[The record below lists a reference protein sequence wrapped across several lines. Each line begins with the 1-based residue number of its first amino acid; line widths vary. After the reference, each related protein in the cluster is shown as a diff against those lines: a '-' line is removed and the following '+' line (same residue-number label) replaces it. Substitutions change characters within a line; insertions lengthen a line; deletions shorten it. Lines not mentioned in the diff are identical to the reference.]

1 MNKRTVAAFRLLS
14 LGILAVL
21 ANSCLTR
28 QAIQPQ
34 SIPAAAPELAKAQ
47 ALYEQGRYR
56 EAMIECIDLARADPV
71 MPGLPALQ
79 DKIVTRLS
87 ELRQQATA
95 LNVGRTNLRMEEDA
109 DREKTVPETY
119 RLRQPVEGET
129 APLRTDATSM
139 EEALQKPVTIHLDG
153 VGLAD
158 FILAI
163 GESDDIN
170 IIADDMETDATMTLH
185 ADNVP
190 LAEVLEYVERNLG
203 VTFSMGQNLLWATAS
218 EESGP
223 VIPLETRIY
232 RLRKGLIS
240 TEIGDGSTSQPD
252 INLVETIRRFV
263 PEPEGTD
270 LLFDAK
276 AHVLIVKN
284 TRQNLAKVED
294 IIEALDV
301 CPPQILIEARFITTS
316 VDDLR
321 ELGIDWLLNSSLGVT
336 KKNILEDG
344 AIVRRNETQVDGGA
358 KIEFVPFANAA
369 QGLNMTYQGLL
380 TEPMFQAVLH
390 ALDQSGD
397 ARTLSVPKVTTINNR
412 EAKIRIGED
421 FRYFEEYDVQ
431 STPGRI
437 SGNNATTYDSVLVP
451 VGTPTLEELGIELT
465 VTPSVG
471 ADMRAITLRLAP
483 EISSF
488 KEWVE
493 YEVATRN
500 QGRNQNFNNQNNN
513 NNNQSATNETSL
525 LKLPIFSRSLI
536 ETEVVVQ
543 SGETV
548 VMGGLINSSEQQ
560 LQQRVPFLASLP
572 ILGRLFQHD
581 NIEETK
587 QNLLIFV
594 TATLLSDRGESL
606 IPIDKARNGTFGA
619 RAYR

>member
-1 MNKRTVAAFRLLS
+1 MNKWIPAALRLLS
-14 LGILAVL
+14 ISLLAL
-21 ANSCLTR
+21 IANSCFTPSG
-28 QAIQPQ
+28 IEPK
-34 SIPAAAPELAKAQ
+34 SMAAAPDLAKAE

-56 EAMIECIDLARADPV
+56 NAMIECIDLAREDPV
-71 MPGLPALQ
+71 MPGLPELQ
-79 DKIVTRLS
+79 NRIVVRLT
-87 ELRQQATA
+87 ELRRQATA
-95 LNVGRTNLRMEEDA
+95 LEVGRTSMRMDEDT

-129 APLRTDATSM
+129 APLRTNATRM
-139 EEALQKPVTIHLDG
+139 EEALQKPVTIHLDD
-153 VGLAD
+153 VGLGD

-170 IIADDMETDATMTLH
+170 IITDNMETDVTMTLH

-203 VTFSMGQNLLWATAS
+203 VTFSMGQNMLWATPS
-218 EESGP
+218 DNTGP
-223 VIPLETRIY
+223 VIPLDTRIY

-240 TEIGDGSTSQPD
+240 TELGGGDTSQPD

-263 PEPEGTD
+263 TEPEGAD

-284 TRQNLAKVED
+284 TRQNLVKVED

-301 CPPQILIEARFITTS
+301 CPPQVLIEARFITTS

-321 ELGIDWLLNSSLGVT
+321 ELGIDWLLNSPLGVT
-336 KKNILEDG
+336 KKNILENG
-344 AIVRRNETQVDGGA
+344 AIVRRNETQVDPGA
-358 KIEFVPFANAA
+358 KIEFVPFSNAA

-412 EAKIRIGED
+412 EATIRIGED

-431 STPGRI
+431 STPGQI

-451 VGTPTLEELGIELT
+451 VGSPTLEELGIELT

-471 ADMRAITLRLAP
+471 ADMRAITLKLAP

-488 KEWVE
+488 KEWIE

-500 QGRNQNFNNQNNN
+500 QGRNNNNNNN

-525 LKLPIFSRSLI
+525 LKLPIFSRSKI
-536 ETEVVVQ
+536 ETELVVQ

-548 VMGGLINSSEQQ
+548 VMGGLINSNEQQ
-560 LQQRVPFLASLP
+560 IQQRVPLLASLP
-572 ILGRLFQHD
+572 IIGRLFQHD
-581 NIEETK
+581 NVEETK

-606 IPIDKARNGTFGA
+606 IPIDSSRKRVSDARMN
-619 RAYR
+619 R

>member
-1 MNKRTVAAFRLLS
+1 MNKRIPAALRLLS
-14 LGILAVL
+14 ISLLAL
-21 ANSCLTR
+21 ITNSCFTPSG
-28 QAIQPQ
+28 IEPK
-34 SIPAAAPELAKAQ
+34 SMAAAPDLAKAE

-56 EAMIECIDLARADPV
+56 NAMIECIDLAREDPV
-71 MPGLPALQ
+71 MPGLPELQ
-79 DKIVTRLS
+79 NRIVVRLT
-87 ELRQQATA
+87 ELRRQATA
-95 LNVGRTNLRMEEDA
+95 LEVGRTSMRMDEDT

-119 RLRQPVEGET
+119 RLRQPIEGET
-129 APLRTDATSM
+129 APLRTDATRM
-139 EEALQKPVTIHLDG
+139 EEALQKPVTIHLDD
-153 VGLAD
+153 VGLGD

-170 IIADDMETDATMTLH
+170 IITDNMETDTTMTLH

-203 VTFSMGQNLLWATAS
+203 VTFSMGQNMLWATPS
-218 EESGP
+218 DDSGP
-223 VIPLETRIY
+223 VIPLDTRIY

-240 TEIGDGSTSQPD
+240 TELGGGDTSQPD

-263 PEPEGTD
+263 TEPEGAD

-284 TRQNLAKVED
+284 TRQNLVKVED

-321 ELGIDWLLNSSLGVT
+321 ELGIDWLLNSPLGVT
-336 KKNILEDG
+336 KKNILENG
-344 AIVRRNETQVDGGA
+344 AIVRRNETQVDQGA
-358 KIEFVPFANAA
+358 KIEFVPFSNAA

-412 EAKIRIGED
+412 EATIRIGED

-431 STPGRI
+431 STPGQI

-451 VGTPTLEELGIELT
+451 VGSPTLEELGIELT

-471 ADMRAITLRLAP
+471 ADMRAITLKLAP

-488 KEWVE
+488 KEWIE

-500 QGRNQNFNNQNNN
+500 QGRNNNNNNN

-525 LKLPIFSRSLI
+525 LKLPIFSRSKI
-536 ETEVVVQ
+536 ETELVVQ

-548 VMGGLINSSEQQ
+548 VMGGLINSNEQQ
-560 LQQRVPFLASLP
+560 IQQRVPLLASLP
-572 ILGRLFQHD
+572 IIGRLFQHD
-581 NIEETK
+581 NVEETK

-606 IPIDKARNGTFGA
+606 IPIDSSRKRVSDARMN
-619 RAYR
+619 R